1 MSAGNRAVVEETVEG
16 SDCEMGDEDDLLS
29 ASSEKTI
36 KAQFRRPSSPGR
48 RSKQRPSEAQSLD
61 PVWRRR
67 RKRRR
72 KANPGLSQRKT
83 GKKKHTVWGKN

>member
-36 KAQFRRPSSPGR
+36 KAQFRRASSPGR
-48 RSKQRPSEAQSLD
+48 RSKQRPREAQSLD
-61 PVWRRR
+61 PVWR

-83 GKKKHTVWGKN
+83 GKKKNIQCGEKIK